1 MAYDYKEI
9 LTQEGISE
17 SELPDKV
24 RDYIKRKMQTV
35 KTSTTFMAKEQTK
48 EKPNLNKIKGFQNS
62 IDNAYEDIEMRV
74 IAACND
80 IQEAKEKQPVVEKT
94 EPEVKP
100 VIEKPI
106 VEKVEKTERPVVE
119 ERRKLRFFK
128 FTKRIED
135 KPAPVVEVEKTEP
148 PVVVEKVETE
158 KAEGE

>member
-9 LTQEGISE
+9 LTQEGINE

-74 IAACND
+74 IAYCND
-80 IQEAKEKQPVVEKT
+80 IQEAKEKQPVVEKK

-100 VIEKPI
+100 VVEKSV
-106 VEKVEKTERPVVE
+106 VEKVEKTEKPVE

-135 KPAPVVEVEKTEP
+135 TPAPVVEVEKTEP
-148 PVVVEKVETE
+148 EVVVEKVETE